1 MKVVE
6 GFVVRTAGWPPSQ
19 VVRQSLAEHRH
30 HRRRDRVRSIVLC
43 GLAVIAVGSALGA
56 LYLGLWFASAASSS
70 VIAPR
75 FQPAS
80 SRDGRLD
87 SLPSDC
93 DAGPSTFRT
102 ARIC

>member
-6 GFVVRTAGWPPSQ
+6 GFVMRTAGWPPSQ
-19 VVRQSLAEHRH
+19 LIRQNFGERRH
-30 HRRRDRVRSIVLC
+30 YRRRDRVRSIVLC

-56 LYLGLWFASAASSS
+56 LYLGLWFATATSSS

-80 SRDGRLD
+80 SRDGHLD
-87 SLPSDC
+87 SPPSDC